1 MKKSLLKFCLL
12 ATLAG
17 CATTGRQFDMNAAD
31 RIKIGVST
39 NDDVVALLGKPSSA
53 FKNGNGIVIMN
64 YDFVRAASGAL
75 EPQSFTFAIAP
86 DGKVRDKYRQD
97 NTQIQTISYPY

>member
-1 MKKSLLKFCLL
+1 MKKSFLIFCLL
-12 ATLAG
+12 PIMAC
-17 CATTGRQFDMNAAD
+17 CATTGQQFDMNAAD
-31 RIKIGVST
+31 RIKIGIST
-39 NDDVVALLGKPSSA
+39 NDDVVALLGKPSSV

-64 YDFVRAASGAL
+64 YDFVRAASGAP

-86 DGKVRDKYRQD
+86 DGKVRDKYRQG